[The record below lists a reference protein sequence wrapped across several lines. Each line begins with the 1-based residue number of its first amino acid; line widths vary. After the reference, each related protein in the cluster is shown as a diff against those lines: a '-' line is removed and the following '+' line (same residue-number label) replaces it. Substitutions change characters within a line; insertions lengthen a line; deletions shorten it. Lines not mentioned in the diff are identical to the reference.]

1 MTWNASIFFKS
12 GEVLEW
18 SASVILRDLSTAKG
32 VSTYSPLQQL
42 PAITYTKICFTW
54 KRPKYQIK
62 LSLQFLIQNKCTSSK
77 IYRESPVAQ
86 W

>member
-1 MTWNASIFFKS
+1 MNWNASIFFKS
-12 GEVLEW
+12 GKVLEW
-18 SASVILRDLSTAKG
+18 SASVILRELSTAKG

-54 KRPKYQIK
+54 KKTQIPEK
-62 LSLQFLIQNKCTSSK
+62 ALVTISHSK
-77 IYRESPVAQ
+77 QIYRESPVAQ